1 MSNISSVLKFNDYIV
16 DKVEFCNNIEFDSEN
31 VELKIDIDDTI
42 EFKDDKNTFFLHL
55 KTKIFPDAVKN
66 NYPFSMNIAI
76 TGIFHFNEDE
86 NISEIDKQKFARI
99 NSIAILFPYVRA
111 LVSTYTAS
119 ANIQPLILPPI
130 NVVKYVKDKINQ
142 RDI

>member
-1 MSNISSVLKFNDYIV
+1 MSNISSALKFNDYIV
-16 DKVEFCNNIEFDSEN
+16 DKVEFYNNIQFDSEN
-31 VELKIDIDDTI
+31 VELKMDIDDSI
-42 EFKDDKNTFFLHL
+42 QFIDDKNGFLLHL
-55 KTKIFPDAVKN
+55 KTKIFPDAVEN

-76 TGIFHFNEDE
+76 TGIFQFNEDK
-86 NISEIDKQKFARI
+86 NISESDKQKFARI

-111 LVSTYTAS
+111 IVSTYTAS

-142 RDI
+142 RDV